1 MTEKGMPSL
10 LVRLLDRLLEKESL
24 DLEFKAAGGGL
35 PRSLWDTV
43 SAFANTQGGWIVL
56 GVDENADPPT
66 VGVSDPGRLVQ
77 QIHDLLRNPQK
88 INHPVCGPN
97 DVEIQMLDTV
107 SIVVVRVPAA
117 PRRSRPVYIN
127 NNPYQGTFVRRHG
140 GDYLC
145 SKQEV
150 DRMMREAVD
159 AGVDSTILPRH
170 GLDDLDRDALR
181 RYRRRFQTH
190 DPGSPWN
197 GYDDQRFVHAI
208 GGYRRDRESGT
219 EGLTVAGL
227 LLLGQD
233 VAIREWRTRHL
244 IDYRYVEHDDGSNRR
259 WDDRVTWE
267 GCLFEAFERIY
278 PKLVDGLP
286 RPFQLSHG
294 VRIDESPRH
303 EALREG
309 LVNLLVHADYAETDV
324 SLITR
329 GTEGY
334 FFRNP
339 GDSRVLANDLLTGD
353 RSDPRSP
360 TLVRMFRIVGL
371 ADEAGTGL
379 PKILRAWRSL
389 GFQAP
394 EIEVGTER
402 YEFSLHLR
410 HAHLLSEDDLAWLR
424 SLGENWSEGEQL
436 ALVVARHGG
445 EVDNPTV
452 RRLTGQHP
460 ADITR
465 LLGNLRDRGLL
476 QMIGVKRGARYQLGA
491 VALPGGGALSS
502 QLELDLVRSR
512 DSSSNLRSD
521 VAEPENSL
529 TAAENPSPSLGNLP
543 PRFGSS
549 SESSEHSATEQRAE
563 LEGMDALTAMLQE
576 IARPAQERRYLPSDS
591 RDDLIVKLC
600 AVRPL
605 SVRELAHLLAR
616 SDDLVR
622 KAVRPLLVSGQ
633 LRYRYPER
641 PNHPAQQYAAA
652 FTSTHQSDEETPS

>member
-208 GGYRRDRESGT
+208 GG
-219 EGLTVAGL
+219 
-227 LLLGQD
+227 
-233 VAIREWRTRHL
+233 
-244 IDYRYVEHDDGSNRR
+244 
-259 WDDRVTWE
+259 
-267 GCLFEAFERIY
+267 
-278 PKLVDGLP
+278 
-286 RPFQLSHG
+286 
-294 VRIDESPRH
+294 
-303 EALREG
+303 
-309 LVNLLVHADYAETDV
+309 
-324 SLITR
+324 
-329 GTEGY
+329 
-334 FFRNP
+334 
-339 GDSRVLANDLLTGD
+339 
-353 RSDPRSP
+353 
-360 TLVRMFRIVGL
+360 
-371 ADEAGTGL
+371 
-379 PKILRAWRSL
+379 
-389 GFQAP
+389 
-394 EIEVGTER
+394 
-402 YEFSLHLR
+402 
-410 HAHLLSEDDLAWLR
+410 
-424 SLGENWSEGEQL
+424 
-436 ALVVARHGG
+436 
-445 EVDNPTV
+445 
-452 RRLTGQHP
+452 
-460 ADITR
+460 
-465 LLGNLRDRGLL
+465 
-476 QMIGVKRGARYQLGA
+476 
-491 VALPGGGALSS
+491 
-502 QLELDLVRSR
+502 
-512 DSSSNLRSD
+512 
-521 VAEPENSL
+521 
-529 TAAENPSPSLGNLP
+529 
-543 PRFGSS
+543 
-549 SESSEHSATEQRAE
+549 
-563 LEGMDALTAMLQE
+563 
-576 IARPAQERRYLPSDS
+576 
-591 RDDLIVKLC
+591 
-600 AVRPL
+600 
-605 SVRELAHLLAR
+605 
-616 SDDLVR
+616 
-622 KAVRPLLVSGQ
+622 
-633 LRYRYPER
+633 
-641 PNHPAQQYAAA
+641 
-652 FTSTHQSDEETPS
+652 